1 MRYDCHVDVASVR
14 AGRADEGRAPPH
26 LVLVDTVGVGGQLHQ
41 LTRMLAGRGG
51 HARAV
56 AAVHARTPPADVQ
69 ALHAHG
75 VRAAR
80 LRVGSARGAPALL
93 ECEMLAARLPA
104 DWHIEVAGSLPCA
117 ARWAGVLSR
126 IGRPVVVEI
135 DPSGLGPTSP
145 QQVAALAWWLAMGN
159 LHLKLL
165 LACSALASPC
175 ASMRPLRTLLEAF
188 PDRFLWGRGP
198 LDAPLEAALQ
208 ARLDATARRVYR
220 F

>member
-14 AGRADEGRAPPH
+14 AGRADDGRAPPH
-26 LVLVDTVGVGGQLHQ
+26 RVLVDTVGVGGQLHQ
-41 LTRMLAGRGG
+41 LTRLLAVRGAQ
-51 HARAV
+51 ARAV
-56 AAVHARTPPADVQ
+56 AAVHARTPPAELQ

-80 LRVGSARGAPALL
+80 LQVGSARGAPALL
-93 ECEMLAARLPA
+93 ECEMLAARLPC

-117 ARWAGVLSR
+117 GRWAGVLSR
-126 IGRPVVVEI
+126 IGRTVVVEI
-135 DPSGLGPTSP
+135 DRSGLGPASP
-145 QQVAALAWWLAMGN
+145 QQAAALAWWLEMGN

-165 LACSALASPC
+165 LASSALASAC
-175 ASMRPLRTLLEAF
+175 ASMQPLRALIEAF

-198 LDAPLEAALQ
+198 LDAPLDPALQ
-208 ARLDATARRVYR
+208 ARLDATACRVYR